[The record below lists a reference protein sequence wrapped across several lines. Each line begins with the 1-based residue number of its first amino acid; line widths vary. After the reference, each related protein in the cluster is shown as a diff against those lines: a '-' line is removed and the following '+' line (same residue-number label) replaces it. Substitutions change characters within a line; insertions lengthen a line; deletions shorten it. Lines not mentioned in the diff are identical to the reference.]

1 MATLQNLQRFMTERR
16 PVQLADGRVARVV
29 RIDTLY
35 PANATTV
42 TVWTDLTDPG
52 VPDST
57 RPGVAKVPL
66 SDIVGEAASH
76 SA

>member
-1 MATLQNLQRFMTERR
+1 MATLQNLQRYMTERR

-29 RIDTLY
+29 RIDTLF
-35 PANATTV
+35 PANSTTV
-42 TVWTDLTDPG
+42 TVWTDLSDPG

-66 SDIVGEAASH
+66 SEIVGEAASD

>member
-1 MATLQNLQRFMTERR
+1 MATLQNLQRFLTERR
-16 PVQLADGRVARVV
+16 PVQLADGRVARLV

-35 PANATTV
+35 PAAATTV
-42 TVWTDLTDPG
+42 TVWTDLTEPG

-66 SDIVGEAASH
+66 SEIVGEAATGT
-76 SA
+76 A

>member
-1 MATLQNLQRFMTERR
+1 MHHLFTRRRAIGLAVAGISMLATSVAMA
-16 PVQLADGRVARVV
+16 
-29 RIDTLY
+29 
-35 PANATTV
+35 ATTV

-66 SDIVGEAASH
+66 SDIVGEAVSD

>member
-1 MATLQNLQRFMTERR
+1 MATLQNLHRLMTERR
-16 PVQLADGRVARVV
+16 AVQLADGRVGRVV
-29 RIDTLY
+29 RVDTWY
-35 PANATTV
+35 PDNATTV

-66 SDIVGEAASH
+66 AEIVGEAARA